1 MDDVHTVPLLEA
13 SGGSVHGASADA
25 RAVIAQRASPVE
37 PRATLADL
45 AQRVFREGAEALDL
59 TELLRLLGNE
69 SGSRGV
75 QGSAELLARFDLGA
89 LARARAPELLVVD
102 GMRRLQAAR
111 IVAGFELARRAAR
124 AARPERPVL
133 RSPARVHAHVCA
145 ELSGLEREVFLVLLL
160 DSRHRLRRI
169 ERVSEGTL
177 SSSLVHPR
185 EFFRAAVRE
194 AAAAVIAVHNH
205 PSGDPAASSEDL
217 EITRRLRDAGRLLGV
232 PLLDHVIIGGERYE
246 SLRERLQLPLGPP
259 SASPL
264 ACDRADPGL
273 ELGSAAP
280 AQ

>member
-1 MDDVHTVPLLEA
+1 M
-13 SGGSVHGASADA
+13 
-25 RAVIAQRASPVE
+25 IAQRASPVE